1 MDTIEILFNEEKFH
15 NNINR
20 LFVKINFVKCLIQR
34 TSSIKEGTENI
45 KSFYL
50 LKSKKKYV

>member
-1 MDTIEILFNEEKFH
+1 MDTIEILFNEEKIH